1 MGYSI
6 APLERLTEQLERL
19 PGVGRKS
26 AARLAF
32 HLLYMPQAEAKAL
45 QDAVADAR
53 EKICECPVCCNLT
66 DTSPCAICGDSRRDA
81 SVICVVEDP
90 RDVLA
95 IERTREY
102 HGLYHV
108 LHGLISPMD
117 GIGADQL
124 CIKELLARLGDGE
137 VKEVIMEDER
147 VTEVIMATNPTVEG
161 DYTAV
166 YLSRLLKPLHIK
178 VTRLA
183 YGIPVGADLEY
194 ADEVTLSRS
203 LEGRSEL

>member
-1 MGYSI
+1 MSYML

-19 PGVGRKS
+19 PGIGHKS

-32 HLLYMPQAEAKAL
+32 HLLSMPAAEA
-45 QDAVADAR
+45 AVLREAVETAR
-53 EKICECPVCCNLT
+53 STIHECPICCNLT
-66 DTSPCAICGDSRRDA
+66 DGERCPICGDPRRDP

-102 HGLYHV
+102 RGQYHV
-108 LHGLISPMD
+108 LHGTISPVD
-117 GIGADQL
+117 NRGPEQL
-124 CIKELLARLGDGE
+124 RIKELLHRL
-137 VKEVIMEDER
+137 EDER
-147 VTEVIMATNPTVEG
+147 VTEVIMATNPTVGG

-166 YLSRLLKPLHIK
+166 YLARLLKPLQLK

-183 YGIPVGADLEY
+183 YGIPVGGDLEY

-203 LEGRSEL
+203 LEGRNEL